1 MAEMKGD
8 WSSHDNKRYRGKID
22 RIYVSMSET
31 YEVEYYIDHYLES
44 RGFDISNNNRDIVAG
59 ALEQFPGRAPF
70 KRADLDTFLDSKFKK
85 KVG

>member
-1 MAEMKGD
+1 MTESKGD

-22 RIYVSMSET
+22 RIYVSVTES

-44 RGFDISNNNRDIVAG
+44 RRFDISNKNRDIITD

-70 KRADLDTFLDSKFKK
+70 KRADLDVFLDGKFKK
-85 KVG
+85 S